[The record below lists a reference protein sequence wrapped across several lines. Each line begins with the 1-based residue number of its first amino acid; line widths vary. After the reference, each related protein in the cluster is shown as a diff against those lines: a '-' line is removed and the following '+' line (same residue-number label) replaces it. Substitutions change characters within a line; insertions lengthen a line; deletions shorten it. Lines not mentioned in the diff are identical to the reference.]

1 MGGVDGGTATQCAY
15 GSFADN
21 KLWRSRGFG
30 KFLLHLVQREL
41 QSKANGRNW
50 RLELQSSREMLSWY
64 TRRGFEEHKLSVT
77 VESIDDCQPMRL
89 APGSTAAADAYAR
102 FLAGADGDECC
113 VSGQLLTAWSQIQTR
128 DLGVPYV
135 DEVYGYS
142 LVANQTP
149 MCIHLTTILAQVVSI
164 HV

>member
-1 MGGVDGGTATQCAY
+1 MVHGDGVGYIPLLGVDCGTATQCAY

-89 APGSTAAADAYAR
+89 APGSTAAADAIPTLEVGGSAR
-102 FLAGADGDECC
+102 
-113 VSGQLLTAWSQIQTR
+113 
-128 DLGVPYV
+128 P
-135 DEVYGYS
+135 
-142 LVANQTP
+142 
-149 MCIHLTTILAQVVSI
+149 
-164 HV
+164 